1 MKKVSILAA
10 AIAVALTGCDSDS
23 SNSGGT
29 TPTEPSTTTNKF
41 IDAAVEGIYYDTSS
55 GLNGVTNSEGEFTA
69 KTNDT
74 VTFFIG
80 GENGLKVGAAS
91 NRDVLTP
98 FEAAGKYARALN
110 LAILLQSMD
119 NQFGDT
125 SDEVLT
131 LPDELREP
139 DAATLTKMKDLSL
152 DDRASVITFLDAM
165 GVEATNITLE
175 SDALTHMQSAF
186 GSMERGDDSANPF
199 ITTGKFVR
207 YIDVTQNSDQFTYV
221 HADKLMEE
229 EMFERTR
236 GMTEMTFKVNSA
248 DSVTMLTGSNDYSLS
263 ESFAEQYLTCVSDAT
278 NQWIEEEDPERKG
291 CDIDG
296 DNQINHENG
305 DLTPDTAYVLD
316 DAFAYKLRDLAQSTT
331 ADEEFTAADIE
342 GWQPFDAQKASDLNH
357 YTANNVW
364 DDKDED
370 SNTSNWIRDTTSG
383 SFDPVTGIYSEI
395 VKKETLGS
403 DASNNPSR
411 VTERVAYYYE
421 IPTKDSE
428 RYVDFTGT
436 WQTKEYCDNGEVAV
450 STMVFGATK
459 VTTSG
464 FECDSDNG
472 GQSSPEDMGQFDA
485 TYEKL
490 GAIDYWWFGQTDRA
504 SKATLTELNTVV
516 RFCDQNNFDPD
527 SSILE
532 DNTCDSDNEYFVKWE
547 YQPAGTNWD
556 EGLLI
561 RRKMDNTGNTDGRV
575 SIMQKI
581 N

>member
-10 AIAVALTGCDSDS
+10 AIAVALTGCGSDS
-23 SNSGGT
+23 SNSGIT
-29 TPTEPSTTTNKF
+29 TPAEPSTTNKF
-41 IDAAVEGIYYDTSS
+41 IDAAVEGIYYNTSS

-69 KTNDT
+69 KTSDT

-110 LAILLQSMD
+110 LAILLQSLD
-119 NQFGDT
+119 NQFGNT
-125 SDEVLT
+125 SDEILT
-131 LPDELREP
+131 IPDMLREP
-139 DAATLTKMKDLSL
+139 DAATLAKMKDLSL
-152 DDRASVITFLDAM
+152 DDTTSVTDFLEAV
-165 GVEATNITLE
+165 GVEAANIASE
-175 SDALTHMQSAF
+175 NDALTHMQSAF

-199 ITTGKFVR
+199 ITAGKFVR
-207 YIDVTQNSDQFTYV
+207 YIDVTQNSDEFIYV

-229 EMFERTR
+229 DMFERTR

-248 DSVTMLTGSNDYSLS
+248 ESVTMFAGSNDYSLS
-263 ESFAEQYLTCVSDAT
+263 ESFAEQYLTCVSNSAH
-278 NQWIEEEDPERKG
+278 QWIDEDSSKQQG
-291 CDIDG
+291 CDTNKDG
-296 DNQINHENG
+296 TVDQTNG
-305 DLTPDTAYVLD
+305 SVTPDSKFVLN
-316 DAFAYKLRDLAQSTT
+316 DAFAYKLRDLAQSAT
-331 ADEEFTAADIE
+331 ADEEFTAEDIE
-342 GWQPFDAQKASDLNH
+342 GWKPFDVQKASDLNH

-403 DASNNPSR
+403 DASNSPSR

-436 WQTKEYCDNGEVAV
+436 WETKEYCDNGEVAV

-464 FECDSDNG
+464 SECGSENG

-485 TYEKL
+485 TYAEL

-516 RFCDQNNFDPD
+516 RFCDQDNYVAG
-527 SSILE
+527 SSCNSN
-532 DNTCDSDNEYFVKWE
+532 DEYFVKWE

-561 RRKMDNTGNTDGRV
+561 RRKMDNQGDTNGRV

>member
-10 AIAVALTGCDSDS
+10 AIAVALTGCGSDS
-23 SNSGGT
+23 SNSGVT

-41 IDAAVEGIYYDTSS
+41 IDAAVEGIYYNTSS
-55 GLNGVTNSEGEFTA
+55 GLSGVTNSEGEFTA
-69 KTNDT
+69 KTSDT

-110 LAILLQSMD
+110 LAILLQSLD
-119 NQFGDT
+119 NQFGST

-131 LPDELREP
+131 IPEVLRAP
-139 DAATLTKMKDLSL
+139 NAATLVKMKDLSL
-152 DDRASVITFLDAM
+152 DDRASVTDFLDAM
-165 GVEATNITLE
+165 GVEAANITSE
-175 SDALTHMQSAF
+175 GDALTHMQSAF

-199 ITTGKFVR
+199 ITAGKFVR
-207 YIDVTQNSDQFTYV
+207 YIDVTQNSDKFIYV

-229 EMFERTR
+229 KMFDRTR

-248 DSVTMLTGSNDYSLS
+248 DSVTMFAGSNDYSLS
-263 ESFAEQYLTCVSDAT
+263 ESFAEQYLTCVSNSAH
-278 NQWIEEEDPERKG
+278 QWIDEDSSKLQG
-291 CDIDG
+291 CDTNKDG
-296 DNQINHENG
+296 AVDQTNG
-305 DLTPDTAYVLD
+305 SMTPDSKFVLNN
-316 DAFAYKLRDLAQSTT
+316 AFAYKLRDLDQSAT
-331 ADEEFTAADIE
+331 ADEDFTAEDIE
-342 GWQPFDAQKASDLNH
+342 GWKPFDVQKASDLNH
-357 YTANNVW
+357 YTANNLW
-364 DDKDED
+364 DDKDKEND
-370 SNTSNWIRDTTSG
+370 PSNWIRDTTSG

-403 DASNNPSR
+403 DANNPQPR

-436 WQTKEYCDNGEVAV
+436 WETKEYCDNGEVAV

-464 FECDSDNG
+464 SECNSENG

-485 TYEKL
+485 TYAEL
-490 GAIDYWWFGQTDRA
+490 GAIDYWWFGQIGRA

-516 RFCDQNNFDPD
+516 RFCDQDNYVAG
-527 SSILE
+527 SSCHSN
-532 DNTCDSDNEYFVKWE
+532 DEYFVKWE
-547 YQPAGTNWD
+547 YQPAGSNWD

>member
-10 AIAVALTGCDSDS
+10 AIAVALTGCGSDS
-23 SNSGGT
+23 SNVT
-29 TPTEPSTTTNKF
+29 TPTETSTTNKF
-41 IDAAVEGIYYDTSS
+41 IDAAVEGIYYNTSS

-69 KTNDT
+69 KTSDT

-110 LAILLQSMD
+110 LAILLQSLD
-119 NQFGDT
+119 NQFGST

-131 LPDELREP
+131 IPDMLREP
-139 DAATLTKMKDLSL
+139 DAATLAKMKDLSL
-152 DDRASVITFLDAM
+152 DDRSSVIGFLDAM
-165 GVEATNITLE
+165 DVDAANITSE
-175 SDALTHMQSAF
+175 EQALTHMENAF

-199 ITTGKFVR
+199 ITAGKFVR
-207 YIDVTQNSDQFTYV
+207 YIDVTQNSNEFIYV

-229 EMFERTR
+229 EMFKRTR

-248 DSVTMLTGSNDYSLS
+248 ESVTTLSGSNDYSLT
-263 ESFAEQYLTCVSDAT
+263 EDFAVQYLTCVADSAH
-278 NQWIEEEDPERKG
+278 QWIDEKEPKKRG

-296 DNQINHENG
+296 DNQIDLENG
-305 DLTPDTAYVLD
+305 DLNPDSAFVLNS
-316 DAFAYKLRDLAQSTT
+316 AFAYKLRDLAKSAT
-331 ADEEFTAADIE
+331 ADEEITAEDIE
-342 GWQPFDAQKASDLNH
+342 GWKPFDAQKASDLNH

-364 DDKDED
+364 DDKNED

-403 DASNNPSR
+403 DANNTPSR
-411 VTERVAYYYE
+411 TTERVAYYYE
-421 IPTKDSE
+421 IPTENSE

-436 WQTKEYCDNGEVAV
+436 WQTKEYCDNGEIAV

-459 VTTSG
+459 INTSG
-464 FECDSDNG
+464 FECGSENG

-485 TYEKL
+485 TYAEL
-490 GAIDYWWFGQTDRA
+490 GAIDYWWFGQTGRA

-516 RFCDQNNFDPD
+516 RFCDQDNYVAG
-527 SSILE
+527 SSCNSN
-532 DNTCDSDNEYFVKWE
+532 DEYFVKWE
-547 YQPAGTNWD
+547 YQPAGSNWD

>member
-10 AIAVALTGCDSDS
+10 AIAVALTGCGSDS
-23 SNSGGT
+23 SSVT
-29 TPTEPSTTTNKF
+29 TPTETATTNKF
-41 IDAAVEGIYYDTSS
+41 IDAAVEGIYYNTSS

-69 KTNDT
+69 KTSDT

-110 LAILLQSMD
+110 LAVLLQSLD
-119 NQFGDT
+119 NQFGNT
-125 SDEVLT
+125 SDEILT
-131 LPDELREP
+131 IPDMLREP
-139 DAATLTKMKDLSL
+139 DAATLAKMKDLSL
-152 DDRASVITFLDAM
+152 DDTTSVTDFLEAV
-165 GVEATNITLE
+165 GVEAANIASE
-175 SDALTHMQSAF
+175 NDALTHMQSAF

-199 ITTGKFVR
+199 ITAGKFVR
-207 YIDVTQNSDQFTYV
+207 YIDVTQNSNEFIYV

-248 DSVTMLTGSNDYSLS
+248 ESVTMFAGSNDYSLS
-263 ESFAEQYLTCVSDAT
+263 ESFAEQYLTCVSDSAH
-278 NQWIEEEDPERKG
+278 QWIDEDSSKQQG
-291 CDIDG
+291 CDTNKD
-296 DNQINHENG
+296 DTVDQTNG
-305 DLTPDTAYVLD
+305 SVTPDSKFVLN
-316 DAFAYKLRDLAQSTT
+316 DAFAYKLRDLAQSAT
-331 ADEEFTAADIE
+331 ADEEFTAEDIE
-342 GWQPFDAQKASDLNH
+342 GWKPFDVQKASDLNH
-357 YTANNVW
+357 YTANNIW
-364 DDKDED
+364 DDKDKESD
-370 SNTSNWIRDTTSG
+370 PSNWIRDTTSG

-403 DASNNPSR
+403 DANNPQPR

-436 WQTKEYCDNGEVAV
+436 WETKEYCDNGEVAV

-464 FECDSDNG
+464 SECGSENG

-485 TYEKL
+485 TYAEL

-516 RFCDQNNFDPD
+516 RFCDQDNYVAG
-527 SSILE
+527 SSCNSN
-532 DNTCDSDNEYFVKWE
+532 DEYFVKWE

-561 RRKMDNTGNTDGRV
+561 RRKMDNQGDTNGRV

>member
-10 AIAVALTGCDSDS
+10 AIAVALTGCGSDS
-23 SNSGGT
+23 SNSGVT
-29 TPTEPSTTTNKF
+29 TPIEPSTTTNKF
-41 IDAAVEGIYYDTSS
+41 IDAAVEGIYYNTSS

-110 LAILLQSMD
+110 LAILLQSLD
-119 NQFGDT
+119 NQFGNT
-125 SDEVLT
+125 SDEILTIPDVL
-131 LPDELREP
+131 RAP
-139 DAATLTKMKDLSL
+139 DAATLAKMKDLSL
-152 DDRASVITFLDAM
+152 DDRASVIAFLDAM
-165 GVEATNITLE
+165 GVEAANITSE

-199 ITTGKFVR
+199 ITAGKFVR

-229 EMFERTR
+229 EMFKRTR

-278 NQWIEEEDPERKG
+278 NQWIEEEDTERKG

-296 DNQINHENG
+296 DNQIDHENG

-316 DAFAYKLRDLAQSTT
+316 DAFAYKLRDLAKSTT

-342 GWQPFDAQKASDLNH
+342 GWKPFDAQKASDLNH

-403 DASNNPSR
+403 NASNNPSR

-421 IPTKDSE
+421 IPAKDSE

-436 WQTKEYCDNGEVAV
+436 WQTTEYCDNGEVAV
-450 STMVFGATK
+450 STMVFGTTK

-464 FECDSDNG
+464 FECGSENG

-485 TYEKL
+485 TYAEL

-516 RFCDQNNFDPD
+516 RFCDQDDFDPD
-527 SSILE
+527 SSIPE

>member
-10 AIAVALTGCDSDS
+10 AIAVALTGCGSDS
-23 SNSGGT
+23 SNSGVT

-41 IDAAVEGIYYDTSS
+41 IDAAVEGIYYNTSS

-69 KTNDT
+69 KANDT

-98 FEAAGKYARALN
+98 FEAAGKYDRSLN
-110 LAILLQSMD
+110 LAILLQSLD
-119 NQFGDT
+119 NQFGST

-131 LPDELREP
+131 IPDALREP
-139 DAATLTKMKDLSL
+139 DAATLAKMKDLSL
-152 DDRASVITFLDAM
+152 DDSTSVTDFLKAV
-165 GVEATNITLE
+165 GVEAANITSE

-186 GSMERGDDSANPF
+186 GSMKRGDGSVNPF
-199 ITTGKFVR
+199 AEKNGQFVR
-207 YIDVTQNSDQFTYV
+207 YIDVTQERLDGNFTFV
-221 HADKLMEE
+221 HADKTLPNDL
-229 EMFERTR
+229 FEATR
-236 GMTEMTFKVNSA
+236 GMVQMDYQVNTASLA
-248 DSVTMLTGSNDYSLS
+248 YLKGSNDAQLT
-263 ESFAEQYLTCVSDAT
+263 EGFAQDYLNCLAGDPSNTFTAPNTCSGVPASHYALGGNFKYLLVDPDG
-278 NQWIEEEDPERKG
+278 EEDADESMDWETVGNFRPFSVATVNEL
-291 CDIDG
+291 
-296 DNQINHENG
+296 NH
-305 DLTPDTAYVLD
+305 
-316 DAFAYKLRDLAQSTT
+316 FT
-331 ADEEFTAADIE
+331 ADEKFND
-342 GWQPFDAQKASDLNH
+342 N
-357 YTANNVW
+357 
-364 DDKDED
+364 DDGGH
-370 SNTSNWIRDTTSG
+370 SWVNQNISG
-383 SFDPVTGIYSEI
+383 SYDPVTKIYTEI
-395 VKKETLGS
+395 TEKEELEDNTDCS
-403 DASNNPSR
+403 STNCSVDR
-411 VTERVAYYYE
+411 KTKRVAYYYE

-436 WQTKEYCDNGEVAV
+436 WETKEYCDNGEVAV

-464 FECDSDNG
+464 FECGSENG
-472 GQSSPEDMGQFDA
+472 DQSSPEDMGQFDA
-485 TYEKL
+485 TYAEL

-516 RFCDQNNFDPD
+516 RFCDQ
-527 SSILE
+527 
-532 DNTCDSDNEYFVKWE
+532 DNYVAGAACTSNDEYFVKWE

>member
-1 MKKVSILAA
+1 MKKIS
-10 AIAVALTGCDSDS
+10 AIAVAVGLVLTGCGGEG
-23 SNSGGT
+23 SNSGAT
-29 TPTEPSTTTNKF
+29 KPLTPSTTTNKF
-41 IDAAVEGIYYDTSS
+41 IDAAVEGIYYNTSS
-55 GLNGVTNSEGEFTA
+55 GLNGITNSEGEFTA
-69 KTNDT
+69 KTDDT

-110 LAILLQSMD
+110 LAILLQSLD
-119 NQFGDT
+119 NQFGSS

-131 LPDELREP
+131 VPDMLREP
-139 DAATLTKMKDLSL
+139 DAATLAKMKGLSL
-152 DDRASVITFLDAM
+152 DDRTSVTDFLKAIGIDDR
-165 GVEATNITLE
+165 NITSE
-175 SDALTHMQSAF
+175 SDALEHMASAF

-199 ITTGKFVR
+199 ITAGKFVR
-207 YIDVTQNSDQFTYV
+207 YIDVTQKSDKFTYV
-221 HADKLMEE
+221 HADKLMEK

-248 DSVTMLTGSNDYSLS
+248 ESVTMFAGSNDYSLS
-263 ESFAEQYLTCVSDAT
+263 ESFAEQYLTCVSNPAY
-278 NQWIEEEDPERKG
+278 QWIDEKEPEKRG
-291 CDIDG
+291 CDIDD
-296 DNQINHENG
+296 DNQIDLENG
-305 DLTPDTAYVLD
+305 DLNPNSAFVLNS
-316 DAFAYKLRDLAQSTT
+316 AFAYKLRDLAKSAT
-331 ADEEFTAADIE
+331 ADEEFTAEDIE
-342 GWQPFDAQKASDLNH
+342 GWKPFDVQKASDLNH

-370 SNTSNWIRDTTSG
+370 SNTSNWIRSTTSG

-403 DASNNPSR
+403 AANNTPSR
-411 VTERVAYYYE
+411 TTERVAYYYE

-436 WQTKEYCDNGEVAV
+436 WDTTTICDDGQTAV
-450 STMVFGATK
+450 MRMVFDDEGA
-459 VTTSG
+459 VVSG
-464 FECDSDNG
+464 QECNSHSLEALEDSG
-472 GQSSPEDMGQFDA
+472 KKY
-485 TYEKL
+485 TYKEL
-490 GAIDYWWFGQTDRA
+490 AAIDYWWFNQTDRE

-516 RFCDQNNFDPD
+516 RFCDQDNYVAG
-527 SSILE
+527 SS
-532 DNTCDSDNEYFVKWE
+532 CDSNDQFFVKWE

-561 RRKMDNTGNTDGRV
+561 RRKMDKTGNTSGRV

>member
-1 MKKVSILAA
+1 MKKVTLLAA
-10 AIAVALTGCDSDS
+10 AVALGLAGCGSDS
-23 SNSGGT
+23 SNSGVT
-29 TPTEPSTTTNKF
+29 TPTEPSITTNKF
-41 IDAAVEGIYYDTSS
+41 IDAAVEGIYYNTSS
-55 GLNGVTNSEGEFTA
+55 GLSGVTNSEGEFTA
-69 KTNDT
+69 KTSDT

-110 LAILLQSMD
+110 LAILLQSLD
-119 NQFGDT
+119 NQFGST

-131 LPDELREP
+131 IPEVLRAP
-139 DAATLTKMKDLSL
+139 DAATLVKMKDLSL
-152 DDRASVITFLDAM
+152 DDRASVTDFLDAM
-165 GVEATNITLE
+165 GVEAANITSE
-175 SDALTHMQSAF
+175 GDALTHMQSAF

-199 ITTGKFVR
+199 ITAGKFVR
-207 YIDVTQNSDQFTYV
+207 YIDVTQNSDKFIYV

-229 EMFERTR
+229 EMFDRTR

-248 DSVTMLTGSNDYSLS
+248 DSVTMFAGSNDYSLS
-263 ESFAEQYLTCVSDAT
+263 ESFAEQYLTCVSNSAH
-278 NQWIEEEDPERKG
+278 QWIDEDSSKLQG
-291 CDIDG
+291 CDTNKDG
-296 DNQINHENG
+296 AVDQTNG
-305 DLTPDTAYVLD
+305 SMTPESKFVLNN
-316 DAFAYKLRDLAQSTT
+316 AFAYKLRDLAKSAT
-331 ADEEFTAADIE
+331 ADEEITAEDIK
-342 GWQPFDAQKASDLNH
+342 GWKPFDVQKASDLNH
-357 YTANNVW
+357 YTANNLW
-364 DDKDED
+364 DDKENDP
-370 SNTSNWIRDTTSG
+370 SNWIRDTTSG

-403 DASNNPSR
+403 DANNPQPR

-436 WQTKEYCDNGEVAV
+436 WETKEYCDNGEVAV

-459 VTTSG
+459 VTTSVS
-464 FECDSDNG
+464 ECDSENG

-485 TYEKL
+485 TYAEL
-490 GAIDYWWFGQTDRA
+490 GAIDYWWFGQIGRA

-516 RFCDQNNFDPD
+516 RFCDQDNYVAG
-527 SSILE
+527 SSCHSN
-532 DNTCDSDNEYFVKWE
+532 DEYFVKWE
-547 YQPAGTNWD
+547 YQPAGSNWD

>member
-10 AIAVALTGCDSDS
+10 AIAVALTGCGSDS
-23 SNSGGT
+23 SSVT
-29 TPTEPSTTTNKF
+29 TPTETSTTNKF
-41 IDAAVEGIYYDTSS
+41 IDAAVEGIYYNTSS

-69 KTNDT
+69 KTSDT

-110 LAILLQSMD
+110 LAILLQSLD
-119 NQFGDT
+119 NQFGST
-125 SDEVLT
+125 SDEILT
-131 LPDELREP
+131 IPDVLREP
-139 DAATLTKMKDLSL
+139 DAATLAKMKDLSL
-152 DDRASVITFLDAM
+152 DDRASVIDFLDTMDVDA
-165 GVEATNITLE
+165 ANIASE
-175 SDALTHMQSAF
+175 EQALTHMENAF

-199 ITTGKFVR
+199 ITAGKFVR
-207 YIDVTQNSDQFTYV
+207 YIDVTQNSNEFIYV

-248 DSVTMLTGSNDYSLS
+248 ESVTMFAGSNDYSLS
-263 ESFAEQYLTCVSDAT
+263 ESFAEQYLTCVSNSAH
-278 NQWIEEEDPERKG
+278 QWIDEDSSKLQG
-291 CDIDG
+291 CDTNKDG
-296 DNQINHENG
+296 TVDQTNG
-305 DLTPDTAYVLD
+305 SVTPDSKFVLN
-316 DAFAYKLRDLAQSTT
+316 DAFAYKLRDLAQSAT
-331 ADEEFTAADIE
+331 ADEEFTAEDIE
-342 GWQPFDAQKASDLNH
+342 GWKPFDVQKASDLNH

-364 DDKDED
+364 DDKDKD
-370 SNTSNWIRDTTSG
+370 SAPSNWIRDTTSG

-403 DASNNPSR
+403 DANNPQPR

-450 STMVFGATK
+450 STMVFSATK

-485 TYEKL
+485 TYAEL

-516 RFCDQNNFDPD
+516 RFCDQDNYVAG
-527 SSILE
+527 SSCNSN
-532 DNTCDSDNEYFVKWE
+532 DEYFVKWE

-561 RRKMDNTGNTDGRV
+561 RRKMNNSGNTDGRV
-575 SIMQKI
+575 GIMQKI
-581 N
+581 NQPLS

>member
-10 AIAVALTGCDSDS
+10 AIAVALTGCGSDS
-23 SNSGGT
+23 SSVT
-29 TPTEPSTTTNKF
+29 TPTETTTTNKF
-41 IDAAVEGIYYDTSS
+41 IDAAVEGIYYNTRS
-55 GLNGVTNSEGEFTA
+55 GLNGVTNSDGEFTA
-69 KTNDT
+69 KTSDT

-110 LAILLQSMD
+110 LAILLQSLD
-119 NQFGDT
+119 NQFGNT
-125 SDEVLT
+125 SDEILT
-131 LPDELREP
+131 IPDMLREP
-139 DAATLTKMKDLSL
+139 DAATLAKMKDLSL
-152 DDRASVITFLDAM
+152 DDTTSVTDFLEAV
-165 GVEATNITLE
+165 GVEAANIASE
-175 SDALTHMQSAF
+175 DDALTHMQSAF

-199 ITTGKFVR
+199 ITAGKFVR
-207 YIDVTQNSDQFTYV
+207 YIDVTQNSNEFIYV

-229 EMFERTR
+229 EMFKRTR

-248 DSVTMLTGSNDYSLS
+248 ESVTMLAGSNDYSLT
-263 ESFAEQYLTCVSDAT
+263 EDFAVQYLTCVADSAH
-278 NQWIEEEDPERKG
+278 QWIDEKEPEKRG

-296 DNQINHENG
+296 DNQIDLENG
-305 DLTPDTAYVLD
+305 DLNPDSAFVLNS
-316 DAFAYKLRDLAQSTT
+316 AFAYKLRDLAKSAT
-331 ADEEFTAADIE
+331 ADEEITAVDIE
-342 GWQPFDAQKASDLNH
+342 GWKPFDVQKASDLNH
-357 YTANNVW
+357 YTANNIW
-364 DDKDED
+364 DDKDKESD
-370 SNTSNWIRDTTSG
+370 PSNWIRDTTSG

-403 DASNNPSR
+403 DANNPQPR

-421 IPTKDSE
+421 IPTKGSE

-436 WQTKEYCDNGEVAV
+436 WETKEICENGEIAV
-450 STMVFGATK
+450 STMKFDSSGA
-459 VTTSG
+459 TTSG
-464 FECDSDNG
+464 QECGSTA
-472 GQSSPEDMGQFDA
+472 PEDMEDSGTPY
-485 TYEKL
+485 TYEQL
-490 GAIDYWWFGQTDRA
+490 ANIDYWWFGQTDRA

-516 RFCDQNNFDPD
+516 RFCDQNNYVAG
-527 SSILE
+527 SSCNSN
-532 DNTCDSDNEYFVKWE
+532 DEYFVKWE

-561 RRKMDNTGNTDGRV
+561 RRKMDNQGDTNGRV

>member
-10 AIAVALTGCDSDS
+10 AIAVALTGCGSDS
-23 SNSGGT
+23 SSVT
-29 TPTEPSTTTNKF
+29 TPTETSTTNKF
-41 IDAAVEGIYYDTSS
+41 IDAAVEGIYYNTSS

-69 KTNDT
+69 KTSDT

-110 LAILLQSMD
+110 LAILLQSLD
-119 NQFGDT
+119 NQFGST
-125 SDEVLT
+125 SDEILT
-131 LPDELREP
+131 IPDVLREP
-139 DAATLTKMKDLSL
+139 DAATLAKMKDLSL
-152 DDRASVITFLDAM
+152 DDRASVIDFLDTMDVDA
-165 GVEATNITLE
+165 ANIASE
-175 SDALTHMQSAF
+175 EQALTHMENAF

-199 ITTGKFVR
+199 ITAGKFVR
-207 YIDVTQNSDQFTYV
+207 YIDVTQNSNEFIYV

-248 DSVTMLTGSNDYSLS
+248 ESVTMFAGSNDYSLS
-263 ESFAEQYLTCVSDAT
+263 ESFAEQYLTCVSNSAH
-278 NQWIEEEDPERKG
+278 QWIDEDSSKLQG
-291 CDIDG
+291 CDTNKDG
-296 DNQINHENG
+296 TVDQTNG
-305 DLTPDTAYVLD
+305 SVTPDSKFVLN
-316 DAFAYKLRDLAQSTT
+316 DAFAYKLRDLAQSAT
-331 ADEEFTAADIE
+331 ADEEFTAEDIE
-342 GWQPFDAQKASDLNH
+342 GWKPFDVQKASDLNH

-364 DDKDED
+364 DDKDKD
-370 SNTSNWIRDTTSG
+370 SAPSNWIRDTTSG

-403 DASNNPSR
+403 DANNPQPR

-436 WQTKEYCDNGEVAV
+436 WQTKEYCDNGEIAV

-459 VTTSG
+459 INTSG
-464 FECDSDNG
+464 FECGSENG

-485 TYEKL
+485 TYAEL
-490 GAIDYWWFGQTDRA
+490 GAIDYWWFGQTGRA

-516 RFCDQNNFDPD
+516 RFCDQDNYVAG
-527 SSILE
+527 SSCNSN
-532 DNTCDSDNEYFVKWE
+532 DEYFVKWE
-547 YQPAGTNWD
+547 YQPAGSNWD

>member
-10 AIAVALTGCDSDS
+10 AIAVALTGCGSDS
-23 SNSGGT
+23 SNSGVT

-41 IDAAVEGIYYDTSS
+41 IDAAVEGIYYNTSS
-55 GLNGVTNSEGEFTA
+55 GLSGVTNSEGEFTA
-69 KTNDT
+69 KTSDT

-119 NQFGDT
+119 NQFGST

-131 LPDELREP
+131 VPDMLREP
-139 DAATLTKMKDLSL
+139 DSKTLAKMKDLSL
-152 DDRASVITFLDAM
+152 DDSTSVTDFLKAI
-165 GVEATNITLE
+165 GVEVANIASE
-175 SDALTHMQSAF
+175 IDALTHMQSAF
-186 GSMERGDDSANPF
+186 GSMERGDDTANPF
-199 ITTGKFVR
+199 ITAGKFVR
-207 YIDVTQNSDQFTYV
+207 YIDVTQNSDKFIYV

-248 DSVTMLTGSNDYSLS
+248 DSVTMFAGSNDYSLS
-263 ESFAEQYLTCVSDAT
+263 ESFAQQYLTCVSNSAH
-278 NQWIEEEDPERKG
+278 QWIDEDSSKLQG
-291 CDIDG
+291 CDTNKD
-296 DNQINHENG
+296 DAVDQTNG
-305 DLTPDTAYVLD
+305 SMTPDSKFVLNN
-316 DAFAYKLRDLAQSTT
+316 AFAYKLRDLAKSAT
-331 ADEEFTAADIE
+331 ADEEITAEDIE
-342 GWQPFDAQKASDLNH
+342 GWKPFDVQKSSDLNH
-357 YTANNVW
+357 YTANSIW
-364 DDKDED
+364 DDKDKESD
-370 SNTSNWIRDTTSG
+370 PSNWISDTTSG

-403 DASNNPSR
+403 DANNPQPR

-421 IPTKDSE
+421 IPTENSE

-436 WQTKEYCDNGEVAV
+436 WETKEYCDNGEVAV

-464 FECDSDNG
+464 SECDSENG

-485 TYEKL
+485 TYAEL
-490 GAIDYWWFGQTDRA
+490 GAIDYWWFGQTGRA

-516 RFCDQNNFDPD
+516 RFCDPD
-527 SSILE
+527 G
-532 DNTCDSDNEYFVKWE
+532 DNYVAGSPCDSNDEYFVKWE

>member
-10 AIAVALTGCDSDS
+10 AITVALTGCGSDS
-23 SNSGGT
+23 SNSGVT
-29 TPTEPSTTTNKF
+29 TPIEPSTTNKF
-41 IDAAVEGIYYDTSS
+41 IDAAVEGIYYNTSS

-69 KTNDT
+69 KTSDT

-110 LAILLQSMD
+110 LAILLQSLD
-119 NQFGDT
+119 NQFGNS

-131 LPDELREP
+131 IPDELRAP
-139 DAATLTKMKDLSL
+139 GAVTLAKMKDLSL
-152 DDRASVITFLDAM
+152 DDRTSVTDFLTAI
-165 GVEATNITLE
+165 GVEAENITSE
-175 SDALTHMQSAF
+175 GGALTHMQSAF

-199 ITTGKFVR
+199 ITAGKFVR
-207 YIDVTQNSDQFTYV
+207 YIDVTQNSDTFTYV

-236 GMTEMTFKVNSA
+236 GMTEMTYAVNSA
-248 DSVTMLTGSNDYSLS
+248 NSITMLAGSNDYSLT
-263 ESFAEQYLTCVSDAT
+263 EGFAVQYLTCVSDST
-278 NQWIEEEDPERKG
+278 HQWIDEKEPKKRG

-296 DNQINHENG
+296 DNQIDLENG
-305 DLTPDTAYVLD
+305 DLNPDSAFVLNS
-316 DAFAYKLRDLAQSTT
+316 AFAYKLRDLAKSAT
-331 ADEEFTAADIE
+331 ADEEITAEDIE
-342 GWQPFDAQKASDLNH
+342 GWKPFDVQKASDLNH
-357 YTANNVW
+357 YTANNIW
-364 DDKDED
+364 DDKDKESD
-370 SNTSNWIRDTTSG
+370 PSNWIRDTTSG

-403 DASNNPSR
+403 DVNNPQPR

-436 WQTKEYCDNGEVAV
+436 WETKEYCDNGEVAV

-464 FECDSDNG
+464 SECDSENG

-485 TYEKL
+485 TYAEL

-516 RFCDQNNFDPD
+516 RFCDP
-527 SSILE
+527 E
-532 DNTCDSDNEYFVKWE
+532 GDNYVAGSPCDSNDEYFVKWE

>member
-10 AIAVALTGCDSDS
+10 AIAVALTGCGSDS
-23 SNSGGT
+23 SSVT
-29 TPTEPSTTTNKF
+29 TPTETSTTNKF
-41 IDAAVEGIYYDTSS
+41 IDAAVEGIYYNTSS

-69 KTNDT
+69 KTSDT

-110 LAILLQSMD
+110 LAILLQSLD
-119 NQFGDT
+119 NQFGNT
-125 SDEVLT
+125 SDEILT
-131 LPDELREP
+131 IPDMLREP
-139 DAATLTKMKDLSL
+139 DAATLAKMKDLSL
-152 DDRASVITFLDAM
+152 DDTTSVTDFLEAV
-165 GVEATNITLE
+165 GVEAANIASE

-199 ITTGKFVR
+199 ITAGKFVR
-207 YIDVTQNSDQFTYV
+207 YIDVTQNSDEFIYV

-229 EMFERTR
+229 DMFERTR

-248 DSVTMLTGSNDYSLS
+248 ESVTMFAGSNDYSLS
-263 ESFAEQYLTCVSDAT
+263 ESFAEQYLTCVSDSAH
-278 NQWIEEEDPERKG
+278 QWIDEDSSKQQG
-291 CDIDG
+291 CDTNKDG
-296 DNQINHENG
+296 TVDQTNG
-305 DLTPDTAYVLD
+305 SVTPDSKFVLN
-316 DAFAYKLRDLAQSTT
+316 DAFAYKLRDLAQSAT
-331 ADEEFTAADIE
+331 ADEEFTAEDIE
-342 GWQPFDAQKASDLNH
+342 GWKPFDVQKASDLNH

-364 DDKDED
+364 DDKDEESD
-370 SNTSNWIRDTTSG
+370 PSNWIRDTTSG

-403 DASNNPSR
+403 DANNPQPR

-436 WQTKEYCDNGEVAV
+436 WETKEYCDNGEVAV

-464 FECDSDNG
+464 SECGSENG

-485 TYEKL
+485 TYAEL

-516 RFCDQNNFDPD
+516 RFCDQDNYVAG
-527 SSILE
+527 SSCNSN
-532 DNTCDSDNEYFVKWE
+532 DEYFVKWE

-561 RRKMDNTGNTDGRV
+561 RRKMDNQGDTNGRV

>member
-10 AIAVALTGCDSDS
+10 AIAVALTGCGSDS
-23 SNSGGT
+23 SSVT
-29 TPTEPSTTTNKF
+29 TPTETSTTNKF
-41 IDAAVEGIYYDTSS
+41 IDAAVEGIYYSTSS
-55 GLNGVTNSEGEFTA
+55 GLNGVTTSEGEFTA
-69 KTNDT
+69 KTSDT
-74 VTFFIG
+74 ITFFIG

-110 LAILLQSMD
+110 LAILLQSLD
-119 NQFGDT
+119 NQFGNT
-125 SDEVLT
+125 SDEILT
-131 LPDELREP
+131 IPDMLREP

-152 DDRASVITFLDAM
+152 DDTTSVTDFLVAV
-165 GVEATNITLE
+165 GVEAANIASE
-175 SDALTHMQSAF
+175 NDALTHMQSAF

-199 ITTGKFVR
+199 ITAGKFVR
-207 YIDVTQNSDQFTYV
+207 YIDVTQNSNEFIYV

-229 EMFERTR
+229 DMFERTR

-248 DSVTMLTGSNDYSLS
+248 ESVTTLAGSNDYSLS
-263 ESFAEQYLTCVSDAT
+263 ESFAEQYLTCVADST
-278 NQWIEEEDPERKG
+278 NQWIDEKEPERSG

-296 DNQINHENG
+296 DDQIDLENG
-305 DLTPDTAYVLD
+305 DLNPDSAFVLNS
-316 DAFAYKLRDLAQSTT
+316 AFAYKLRDLAKSAT
-331 ADEEFTAADIE
+331 ADEEFTAEDIE
-342 GWQPFDAQKASDLNH
+342 GWKPFDVQKASDLNH

-403 DASNNPSR
+403 DANNPQPR

-436 WQTKEYCDNGEVAV
+436 WETKEYCDNGEVAV

-464 FECDSDNG
+464 SECGSEND

-485 TYEKL
+485 TYAEL

-516 RFCDQNNFDPD
+516 RFCDQDDFDPD
-527 SSILE
+527 SSIPE
-532 DNTCDSDNEYFVKWE
+532 DNTCDSKNEYFVKWE

-561 RRKMDNTGNTDGRV
+561 RRKMDNQGDTNGRV

>member
-10 AIAVALTGCDSDS
+10 AIAVALTGCGSDS
-23 SNSGGT
+23 SNSGIT
-29 TPTEPSTTTNKF
+29 TPAEPSTTNKF
-41 IDAAVEGIYYDTSS
+41 IDAAVEGIYYNTSS

-69 KTNDT
+69 KTSDT

-110 LAILLQSMD
+110 LAILLQSLD
-119 NQFGDT
+119 NQFGNT
-125 SDEVLT
+125 SDEILT
-131 LPDELREP
+131 IPDMLREP
-139 DAATLTKMKDLSL
+139 DAATLAKMKDLSL
-152 DDRASVITFLDAM
+152 DDTTSVTDFLEAV
-165 GVEATNITLE
+165 GVEAANIASE
-175 SDALTHMQSAF
+175 NDALTHMQSAF

-199 ITTGKFVR
+199 ITAGKFVR
-207 YIDVTQNSDQFTYV
+207 YIDVTQNSNEFIYV

-229 EMFERTR
+229 DMFERTR

-248 DSVTMLTGSNDYSLS
+248 ESVTMFAGSNDYSLS
-263 ESFAEQYLTCVSDAT
+263 ESFAEQYLTCVSNSAH
-278 NQWIEEEDPERKG
+278 QWIDEDSSKQQG
-291 CDIDG
+291 CDTNKD
-296 DNQINHENG
+296 DTVDQTNG
-305 DLTPDTAYVLD
+305 SVIPDSKFVLN
-316 DAFAYKLRDLAQSTT
+316 DAFAYKLRDLAQSAT
-331 ADEEFTAADIE
+331 ADEEFTAEDIE
-342 GWQPFDAQKASDLNH
+342 GWKPFDVQKASDLNH

-364 DDKDED
+364 DDKGED
-370 SNTSNWIRDTTSG
+370 SSTSNWIRDTTSG

-403 DASNNPSR
+403 DASNSPSR

-436 WQTKEYCDNGEVAV
+436 WETKEYCDNGEVAV

-464 FECDSDNG
+464 SECGSENG

-485 TYEKL
+485 TYAEL
-490 GAIDYWWFGQTDRA
+490 GAIDYWWFGQKDRP

-516 RFCDQNNFDPD
+516 RFCDQ
-527 SSILE
+527 
-532 DNTCDSDNEYFVKWE
+532 DNYVAGTSCNSHDEYFVKWE
-547 YQPAGTNWD
+547 YQPAGSNWD

-561 RRKMDNTGNTDGRV
+561 RRKMDNQGDTNGRV